1 MRQIAD
7 EIISKISTE
16 IEISLIMI
24 YPLIK
29 LYI

>member
-7 EIISKISTE
+7 EIISKISTDPV
-16 IEISLIMI
+16 LIII